1 MNCFNRQALA
11 GVPGEMEGFKKRC
24 KLGIFALAASVVL
37 AVLLN
42 WGSLAFMHLIYNPV
56 IHDASFW
63 SGLGRT
69 ITGFFS
75 IILNAAPMIAIV
87 VGLWIKKK
95 PVALI
100 GAAAGILF
108 AVVNFLTTTVDLFVS
123 LFEYKTRF
131 VSLLPTILIDYPIIL
146 LTAIGYAALA
156 FTILTAYNKL
166 RLFPLITVGVHALV
180 AGFQFIQTVVNLV
193 RYAPMDIKLGAVG
206 FFAIGNDVI
215 HGLGMCI
222 SSLCVAFFGYFALL
236 AINKA
241 AAEEKTTVE
250 ATFEEVPAQDAE

>member
-37 AVLLN
+37 AVLLEL
-42 WGSLAFMHLIYNPV
+42 GSLAFMQLIYNTIV
-56 IHDASFW
+56 HDASFW

-69 ITGFFS
+69 VTGFFS
-75 IILNAAPMIAIV
+75 IILNAAPMIAVV

-108 AVVNFLTTTVDLFVS
+108 AVVNFFSTTINIFVNLFEHKLSFVS
-123 LFEYKTRF
+123 QLA
-131 VSLLPTILIDYPIIL
+131 TILVDYPIIL

-166 RLFPLITVGVHALV
+166 RLFPLVTVGVHAFL
-180 AGFQFIQTVVNLV
+180 AFFQFVQTVVGLV
-193 RYAPMDIKLGAVG
+193 QNAPMDIRQGVIG
-206 FFAIGNDVI
+206 FFAVGTDVV

-222 SSLCVAFFGYFALL
+222 STLCVAFFGYFAML

-241 AAEEKTTVE
+241 AAEDNATVE